1 MLPKL
6 PPLPMTGEAAAP
18 SADDD
23 DLYDSLVRVLAP
35 PIRPRR
41 G

>member
-1 MLPKL
+1 MPKL
-6 PPLPMTGEAAAP
+6 PPLKATGVAEP
-18 SADDD
+18 SLEDD

-35 PIRPRR
+35 PRPP